1 MSEKN
6 KIPVSDDTE
15 TVPVLEESLSLQRRE
30 VETGRVRVRL
40 RTETEETQV
49 HADLRSEAV
58 EVERI
63 PIGRELAAGEAPPS
77 TREEEEGRV
86 LVIPVLEEVLVVEK
100 RLVLREELRVRRTS
114 VSEPADMPVT
124 LRRQHVEIERL
135 PPQNAEQP
143 RNIEQ
148 TGKPDA

>member
-6 KIPVSDDTE
+6 EIPPSDDTE
-15 TVPVLEESLSLQRRE
+15 AVPVLEERLTLQRRE

-40 RTETEETQV
+40 RTEAEETRLQ
-49 HADLRSEAV
+49 ADLRSEAV

-63 PIGRELAAGEAPPS
+63 PIGRQLAEGEAPPA

-100 RLVLREELRVRRTS
+100 RLVLREELRLRRTNR
-114 VSEPADMPVT
+114 SEPVEMPVT
-124 LRRQHVEIERL
+124 LRRQHAEIDRL
-135 PPQNAEQP
+135 PPLHVEQA
-143 RNIEQ
+143 
-148 TGKPDA
+148 GKPET

>member
-6 KIPVSDDTE
+6 EIPVSDDTE
-15 TVPVLEESLSLQRRE
+15 TVPVLEESLSLSRRE
-30 VETGRVRVRL
+30 VETGRLRVHI

-49 HADLRSEAV
+49 RADLRSEAV

-63 PIGRELAAGEAPPS
+63 PIGRELAVGEAPPG

-100 RLVLREELRVRRTS
+100 RLVLREELRLRRTS
-114 VSEPADMPVT
+114 ASEPAEVPVT
-124 LRRQHVEIERL
+124 LRRQHAEIDRL
-135 PPQNAEQP
+135 PPRDTA
-143 RNIEQ
+143 
-148 TGKPDA
+148 PDTE